1 MSRKIKI
8 ILLITLI
15 TVIGIIIFGFL
26 IYNGIILLNN
36 PSDEDYPIKGIDVSS
51 YQGEIDWEVI
61 SSQDISFAF
70 IKATEGSTFID
81 EKFAY
86 NYEEAAKTDLPIGAY
101 HFFSY
106 DSSGKTQADN
116 FINTVPDTENMLPP
130 VVDLEFYG
138 DYNKNP
144 KDSEE
149 VHTELNDMLIALED
163 HYGKKP
169 IIYCTEKSYNLYIDG
184 YYDDYSIWI
193 RSVYTAPALSN
204 DKWLFWQYSNRGK
217 LEGYNGQEKFI
228 DLNVFNGSIEEFEQY
243 VRAAE

>member
-8 ILLITLI
+8 ILLLI
-15 TVIGIIIFGFL
+15 LISVIGMIIFCFL
-26 IYNGIILLNN
+26 IYNGNILLNN
-36 PSDEDYPIKGIDVSS
+36 PSDEDYPVKGIDVSS

-61 SSQDISFAF
+61 SSQNISFAF

-81 EKFAY
+81 EKFEY
-86 NYEEAAKTDLPIGAY
+86 NYTESKKTDILIGAY

-116 FINTVPDTENMLPP
+116 FINTVPDTRNMLPP

-138 DYNKNP
+138 DYFNNP
-144 KDSEE
+144 KDSQE
-149 VHTELNDMLIALED
+149 VHTELNDMLIALEE
-163 HYGKKP
+163 HYGNKP
-169 IIYCTEKSYNLYIDG
+169 IIYCTEKSYDLYIDG

-193 RSVYTAPALSN
+193 RSVYKSPALDD

-217 LEGYNGQEKFI
+217 LRGYNGQEKFI
-228 DLNVFNGSIEEFEQY
+228 DLNVFNGSIEEFEKYMQ
-243 VRAAE
+243 AGE